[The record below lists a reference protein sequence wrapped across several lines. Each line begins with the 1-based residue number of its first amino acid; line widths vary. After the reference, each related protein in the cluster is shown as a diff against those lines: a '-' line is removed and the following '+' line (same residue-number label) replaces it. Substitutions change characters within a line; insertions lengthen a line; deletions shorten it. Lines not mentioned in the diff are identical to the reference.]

1 MSRFVDLDVKTGG
14 QYVQLLQAVSQLS
27 GLFSQSAV
35 PYINYRVAENIFC
48 RAFNANNLSRSD
60 TAFDASLNKLGIG
73 IKTFIISGSGSV
85 EKVAEFNQLSTEL
98 ALYSGREL
106 ALKLA
111 GYRNER
117 IELAKRTYGIDDS
130 QYHVIGR
137 SDGRLILFEDEYGS
151 IDIENI
157 QAIKTTKAGLSFD
170 DGRNHYVFNNSK
182 STLFKRFEVPGDA
195 FLVDVEI
202 LSDPFEILL
211 QLFKKEGDLS
221 RDTMLTKGVDYVI
234 LPLYS
239 VRGKTR
245 QVQEKSGLN
254 QWNAGGR
261 ARDFGEVYIPIP
273 MQIHHLHPEFFPGR
287 DVEFELTVP
296 TGETLKA
303 KVCQDNSK
311 ALMTNPNRD
320 LSQWLLRKVLKL
332 KEGEL
337 ATIEKLD
344 KLGFDS
350 VYVQKTGT
358 RSYKIDI
365 ARTGSYEEF
374 LPE

>member
-1 MSRFVDLDVKTGG
+1 MSRFVDLDVRTGG
-14 QYVQLLQAVSQLS
+14 QYVQLLKAVSQLS
-27 GLFSQSAV
+27 GLFSDSAV

-48 RAFNANNLSRSD
+48 RAFNARNLSRSD
-60 TAFDASLNKLGIG
+60 TAFDASLDMLGIG

-98 ALYSGREL
+98 AQHAGKEL
-106 ALKLA
+106 AIQLA

-137 SDGRLILFEDEYGS
+137 TDGRLILFEDEYGL

-157 QAIKTTKAGLSFD
+157 QAIKTTRAGLSFD
-170 DGRNHYVFNNSK
+170 DGRSHYVFNNSK
-182 STLFKRFEVPGDA
+182 STLFKRFSIPDDA

-211 QLFKKEGDLS
+211 QLFEQQGDMS
-221 RDTMLTKGVDYVI
+221 KDARMIKGVDYVV

-239 VRGKTR
+239 IRGKTR
-245 QVQEKSGLN
+245 QVPEKSGLN

-287 DVEFELTVP
+287 DVEF
-296 TGETLKA
+296 
-303 KVCQDNSK
+303 
-311 ALMTNPNRD
+311 
-320 LSQWLLRKVLKL
+320 
-332 KEGEL
+332 
-337 ATIEKLD
+337 
-344 KLGFDS
+344 
-350 VYVQKTGT
+350 
-358 RSYKIDI
+358 
-365 ARTGSYEEF
+365 
-374 LPE
+374 

>member
-98 ALYSGREL
+98 ARYTGKEL

-111 GYRNER
+111 GFRNER

-151 IDIENI
+151 IDTENI
-157 QAIKTTKAGLSFD
+157 QSIKSSNAGISFD
-170 DGRNHYVFNNSK
+170 DGKNHYGFNKSK
-182 STLFKRFEVPGDA
+182 STLFKRFSVPDSA

-202 LSDPFEILL
+202 LSDPFDILL
-211 QLFKKEGDLS
+211 QMFNQQGGFR
-221 RDTMLTKGVDYVI
+221 RDPMLTKGVDYVI

-261 ARDFGEVYIPIP
+261 ARDYGEVYIPIP
-273 MQIHHLHPEFFPGR
+273 MQIHHLAPDFFPGR

-296 TGETLKA
+296 TGETLRA

-311 ALMTNPNRD
+311 ALMTNPNKD

-337 ATIEKLD
+337 ATIKKLD

-365 ARTGSYEEF
+365 AKTGSYEGF
-374 LPE
+374 L

>member
-1 MSRFVDLDVKTGG
+1 MSRFVDLDVRTGG
-14 QYVQLLQAVSQLS
+14 QYVQLLQAVSKLS
-27 GLFSQSAV
+27 GLFSESAV

-48 RAFNANNLSRSD
+48 RAFNARNLSRSD
-60 TAFDASLNKLGIG
+60 TAFDASLEKLGIG
-73 IKTFIISGSGSV
+73 VKTFIITGSSSV

-98 ALYSGREL
+98 ARYNGREL
-106 ALKLA
+106 AMKLA
-111 GYRNER
+111 SYRNER
-117 IELAKRTYGIDDS
+117 IELAKRTYGVDGS
-130 QYHVIGR
+130 QYHVVGR
-137 SDGRLILFEDEYGS
+137 SEGRLILFEDEYGL

-157 QAIKTTKAGLSFD
+157 QAIKTTRAGLSFD
-170 DGRNHYVFNNSK
+170 DGRSHYVFNNSK
-182 STLFKRFEVPGDA
+182 STLFKRFSIPDDA

-211 QLFKKEGDLS
+211 QLFEQQGDMGKDV
-221 RDTMLTKGVDYVI
+221 RMVKGVDYVV

-239 VRGKTR
+239 IRGKTR
-245 QVQEKSGLN
+245 QVPEKSGLN

-273 MQIHHLHPEFFPGR
+273 MQIHHLHPGFFPGR

-296 TGETLKA
+296 TGEILRA

-337 ATIEKLD
+337 ATSEKLD

-365 ARTGSYEEF
+365 AKTGSYEEF
-374 LPE
+374 LPG